1 MQTFIHALGDGI
13 ARAKGDFEQI
23 ADLIKTK
30 YEQEDQ
36 VISRVEQVQAAIQ
49 RLEWALERA
58 RTESRAPQFPTE

>member
-1 MQTFIHALGDGI
+1 VLGDGI

-58 RTESRAPQFPTE
+58 RND

>member
-1 MQTFIHALGDGI
+1 MQTQDMRLEPFIHVLGDGI

-23 ADLIKTK
+23 ADLIKTR
-30 YEQEDQ
+30 YDQEDQ

-58 RTESRAPQFPTE
+58 RTE